1 MFTTTDDDRPEF
13 LTAEQIAADLSLSN
27 EEGHSWFGYS
37 YENEQFTAVL
47 YNDEGQIIKR
57 FNVNVDIEELPL

>member
-1 MFTTTDDDRPEF
+1 MFTTLDDPRPEF

-37 YENEQFTAVL
+37 WEDGNLYAVL
-47 YNDEGQIIKR
+47 YGDEGQILKR
-57 FNVNVDIEELPL
+57 FRVTIEAEEVSL